1 MSIVS
6 CSALMYLDSW
16 MTDRV
21 PAVSDALQD
30 PEPSHGDPG
39 REPRARRPDYRR
51 YWLALFRRDV
61 AGAER
66 IVDQALEVWKPDR
79 IYLRLFQPALALS
92 GKLWATG
99 SIHYRD
105 EHFVT
110 HHTLRLMRRVR
121 HHWLPRETTGP
132 LALVTGAGQE
142 SHLIGLRMV
151 CDFLR
156 AANWR
161 IQWLSSN
168 DRGVVRQ
175 AVATI
180 KPNAFMISIGL
191 DEGLTPAGRLIQ
203 EVREHHYPGLIV
215 VGGAAINRDPAR
227 VRALGAELTAVN
239 GRHLVRLL
247 RPWFP
252 HERAPIP

>member
-1 MSIVS
+1 M
-6 CSALMYLDSW
+6 MDG
-16 MTDRV
+16 V
-21 PAVSDALQD
+21 PAVSDALQE
-30 PEPSHGDPG
+30 PESSHGEPG
-39 REPRARRPDYRR
+39 ARPREHRPDYRR

-66 IVDQALEVWKPDR
+66 LVDQALEVWKPDR
-79 IYLRLFQPALALS
+79 VYLRLFQPALALS
-92 GKLWATG
+92 GKLWAAG

-110 HHTLRLMRRVR
+110 YHTVRLMRRVR
-121 HHWLPRETTGP
+121 HRWLPKETTGP

-142 SHLIGLRMV
+142 SHVIGLRMV

-168 DRGVVRQ
+168 DRAVVRRTTTQ
-175 AVATI
+175 VR
-180 KPNAFMISIGL
+180 PDAFLISIGL
-191 DEGLTPAGRLIQ
+191 DEGLVPAARLIR
-203 EVREHHYPGLIV
+203 EVREHGYRGLAI
-215 VGGAAINRDPAR
+215 VGGAAVNRDPSR
-227 VRALGAELTAVN
+227 VQALGADLTAAN

-247 RPWFP
+247 RPRFP
-252 HERAPIP
+252 HERAPTP

>member
-1 MSIVS
+1 MI
-6 CSALMYLDSW
+6 
-16 MTDRV
+16 DRV
-21 PAVSDALQD
+21 PARSDALHELESSQ
-30 PEPSHGDPG
+30 GDSSPPQ
-39 REPRARRPDYRR
+39 RERRPDYRR

-92 GKLWATG
+92 GKLWAAG
-99 SIHYRD
+99 SIHYHD

-110 HHTLRLMRRVR
+110 HHTIRLMRRVR
-121 HHWLPRETTGP
+121 HRWLPKETSGP

-142 SHLIGLRMV
+142 SHMIGLRMV

-161 IQWLSSN
+161 IRWLSSN
-168 DRGVVRQ
+168 DRGAVRQ

-180 KPNAFMISIGL
+180 RPNAFMISIGL
-191 DEGLTPAGRLIQ
+191 DEGLTPAARLIQ
-203 EVREHHYPGLIV
+203 EVREHHYQGLIV

-227 VRALGAELTAVN
+227 VRALGAQLTAVN